1 MGRYV
6 FECENRADDPV
17 SIILYGHNEGES
29 EDRYYRIMLVNEK
42 GDQLLIR
49 RNHDYQVN
57 IVGKLSF
64 GQATFAEALEA
75 AATNNVWISIS
86 DKVNEVE
93 DNGYVL
99 SVAQTDYVLD
109 AETNEN
115 KPYTHFLYD

>member
-1 MGRYV
+1 
-6 FECENRADDPV
+6 
-17 SIILYGHNEGES
+17 
-29 EDRYYRIMLVNEK
+29 MLVNEE
-42 GDQLLIR
+42 GDQILIR

-93 DNGYVL
+93 DNEYIL
-99 SVAQTDYVLD
+99 AVAQTDHVLGS
-109 AETNEN
+109 ETYR
-115 KPYTHFLYD
+115 KHTIYAFLYR